1 MVKVPVYLSEQDK
14 RTPVARVMYNTDLDY
29 WTGNDWQNGGVGCH
43 KGITK
48 LRDGRYVIIYGS
60 QWDGDKDYGIIVS
73 PQEALAEI
81 TNARRTELLKTYKY
95 KELRNEVEDSNKAR
109 RAELLK

>member
-14 RTPVARVMYNTDLDY
+14 RTPIARVMYNTDLDY
-29 WTGNDWQNGGVGCH
+29 WTGENWQNGGVGCH

-73 PQEALAEI
+73 PQEALQEI
-81 TNARRTELLKTYKY
+81 VNARRTELLKTYKY
-95 KELRNEVEDSNKAR
+95 KEL
-109 RAELLK
+109 AELIKQKRE